1 MAPLVVSAQA
11 KNKLSSWLAHQP
23 TALSRTGSASSDN
36 ESLQAS
42 LACEASIWSRPSWA
56 EVTEGQGQAALSQDA
71 LVLVSVAT
79 LRHIGVY
86 AGTLVQVR
94 FLLPPE
100 TYCLIKRHGDCRSAA
115 AEGSSM
121 AFGLQRQAEQLLVL
135 KHQKLVL
142 QLWLCM
148 LTLSMRAATP
158 LQHQLSMAWQVR
170 ATGSNT
176 AGQIARIHA
185 WSPSA
190 ATQLAGG
197 KCMVSPLLAH
207 NLGLQPS
214 LHAFTPSGG

>member
-23 TALSRTGSASSDN
+23 TATSRTRSASSDD

-42 LACEASIWSRPSWA
+42 VACEASIWSRPSWA

-71 LVLVSVAT
+71 LVLVRVAT

-100 TYCLIKRHGDCRSAA
+100 TCCLI
-115 AEGSSM
+115 
-121 AFGLQRQAEQLLVL
+121 QRQANQLLVL
-135 KHQKLVL
+135 THSV
-142 QLWLCM
+142 
-148 LTLSMRAATP
+148 RAGTP
-158 LQHQLSMAWQVR
+158 HQHQVSMAWQVK

-176 AGQIARIHA
+176 AGQIARIHV

-197 KCMVSPLLAH
+197 RCMVSPLLAH